1 MSAYHTYTDQ
11 ELVDLLRQGDRLAF
25 TEIYERYAPKLYYQI
40 NQLLH
45 DGDASQ
51 DLVQDIFIA
60 VWNKALNIRAEA
72 NFAGYLYVAAQ
83 NSALKFM
90 RKAHFHTDYLNS
102 LAELEE
108 NLNEEYGEDYDVE
121 VLYELIEKEINN
133 LPAKMKTIF
142 ELSRK
147 GNLSY
152 KDIAAQLDIAENTV
166 RKQVSNALKTIRGNV
181 QKYGTPGLI
190 VIALMRG

>member
-1 MSAYHTYTDQ
+1 MSAYSTYHDD
-11 ELVDLLRQGDRLAF
+11 ELVALLKQGDHGAF

-40 NQLLH
+40 NQLLR

-60 VWNKALNIRAEA
+60 IWNKAHNIKAGA

-83 NSALKFM
+83 NSAIKFM
-90 RKAHFHTDYLNS
+90 RKGHLHIDYLDS

-108 NLNEEYGEDYDVE
+108 NLSEEYGKDYDVE
-121 VLYELIEKEINN
+121 VLYELIEKEISN
-133 LPAKMKTIF
+133 LPAKMKAIF
-142 ELSRK
+142 ELSRQ

-152 KDIAAQLDIAENTV
+152 KDIAEQLDIAENTV
-166 RKQVSNALKTIRGNV
+166 RKQVSNALKIIRGNV
-181 QKYGTPGLI
+181 HKYGTSGLI
-190 VIALMRG
+190 MIALMRN